1 MVELV
6 DTSDLKSDGYAV
18 GVRVPL
24 SAPIIQG
31 CKMLSGK
38 DHRYKEVEPTYVNPT
53 TLVPYKSTL
62 TPGEKAM
69 IVDEI
74 EYARSI
80 GIVPGVRVE
89 VTKPYKMLGIVEA
102 LVDDPVY
109 VWSSITSPIRCVKVA
124 YVNSQFN
131 KTSGFTHVAPLD
143 VQIIGSPID
152 DTKVKIQDALQ
163 EAIQLGYTVNKRV
176 TYTTVNDSGQPT
188 IGHAI
193 IHQLVSNPAE
203 CIRPN
208 QSKPFVLKLEVTN
221 ENFEITTSNRMF
233 IWRNIDNAT
242 LVEMGNTV

>member
-38 DHRYKEVEPTYVNPT
+38 DHRYKEIEPVYVNPT
-53 TLVPYKSTL
+53 TLVPYKSNL
-62 TPGEKAM
+62 TPGEKEM
-69 IVDEI
+69 IIDEI
-74 EYARSI
+74 AYATSI

-89 VTKPYKMLGIVEA
+89 VVRPYKMLGIVEA
-102 LVDDPVY
+102 LVDDPIY
-109 VWSSITSPIRCVKVA
+109 VWSSITAPIRCVKVA
-124 YVNSQFN
+124 YVNSQFV
-131 KTSGFTHVAPLD
+131 KTTGFTHVAPSD
-143 VQIIGSPID
+143 IKFVDEVID
-152 DTKVKIQDALQ
+152 DNKVKIQDALQ

-176 TYTTVNDSGQPT
+176 TYTTVNDSGQPA

-193 IHQLVSNPAE
+193 IHQLVSNPTE
-203 CIRPN
+203 CIRPG
-208 QSKPFVLKLEVTN
+208 QAKPFVLKLEVTN
-221 ENFEITTSNRMF
+221 ANFEINSSNRMF

-242 LVEMGNTV
+242 LVEMGNAK